1 MAQKLG
7 QDAPGTAYATQQIE
21 QVGESSQQAAEAL
34 MRGATQYREDLMRAL
49 PGAKRALY
57 GQAAAGLAAGA
68 AQAGR
73 GGASAYG
80 GGLQGGMQAAQ
91 QAAGFDMS
99 AAQQMANA
107 AKMESEAAS
116 TQAAAAAKML
126 EYGTEEQRIA
136 NAKFVIE
143 RQISDAIDAADNA
156 AIMGYDEKVLAE
168 KLGALRQIYAN
179 DPAMLSYLEQRIA
192 QVTPDYKGGLGYV
205 FG

>member
-21 QVGESSQQAAEAL
+21 QVGQSSQQAAEAL
-34 MRGATQYREDLMRAL
+34 LRGATQYREDLQRAL

-80 GGLQGGMQAAQ
+80 GALQGGMQAAQ
-91 QAAGFDMS
+91 QAAGFDMT

-107 AKMESEAAS
+107 AQMESQGAA

-126 EYGTEEQRIA
+126 EFGTEEQRIA
-136 NAKFVIE
+136 TAKLSIE
-143 RQISDAIDAADNA
+143 KQVQDAINAADAAA
-156 AIMGYDEKVLAE
+156 TFGYDQKVLE
-168 KLGALRQIYAN
+168 DNLRALQEIYKN
-179 DPAMLSYLEQRIA
+179 DPVLSAYLVQRA
-192 QVTPDYKGGLGYV
+192 NSAVSKYKEGFAYLMP
-205 FG
+205 